1 MFTIVLILVG
11 VGTALYA
18 LGALLEGFVE
28 GDVRTHLER
37 RRMDRTIS
45 RMSGHVIVC
54 GWGRVGTSS
63 QQYLR
68 GTGLQIVAV
77 DRDPERLRGVVDPH
91 VLGDVTDDAVLAAA
105 GIDRAHALIAALDTD
120 ADNVFVTLSARAL
133 RPDLIIV
140 SRARNERSMS
150 KLLRA
155 GADRVVNP
163 QLMGGRR
170 MAAFALQP
178 HVADFLD
185 VVMHDEELDYR
196 LEQMEIGPES
206 PARGQTLRQ
215 TALHERTGVLL
226 LALRRPGGQFLADP
240 DPRPRSSRVR
250 NRSRWAPPSSSPKPA
265 GSPRRWACRA
275 DGTALDPTDAAPVT
289 APFAPADQCDA
300 AASPAG
306 SPTCAGC
313 STGPSTITGQV
324 ACSTSRRLASS
335 NHPPGAVRWSGGS
348 RTTIRA

>member
-1 MFTIVLILVG
+1 MGRLPRIRLALAGFGVVLVVGTLGYLALGFGLLDAVYQTVTTVTTVGFREVEPLSPAGQVFTIVLILVG

-28 GDVRTHLER
+28 GDVRAHLER
-37 RRMDRTIS
+37 RRMDRRIS

-54 GWGRVGTSS
+54 GWGRVGRSS

-68 GTGLQIVAV
+68 ETGLQIVAV

-105 GIDRAHALIAALDTD
+105 GIDHALALIAALDTD

-140 SRARNERSMS
+140 SRARNELSMS

-170 MAAFALQP
+170 MAAFASQP

-185 VVMHDEELDYR
+185 VVMHDEQLDYR
-196 LEQMEIGPES
+196 LEQMEIGPDS
-206 PARGQTLRQ
+206 PARGQTLRE

-240 DPRPRSSRVR
+240 DP
-250 NRSRWAPPSSSPKPA
+250 
-265 GSPRRWACRA
+265 
-275 DGTALDPTDAAPVT
+275 
-289 APFAPADQCDA
+289 
-300 AASPAG
+300 
-306 SPTCAGC
+306 
-313 STGPSTITGQV
+313 
-324 ACSTSRRLASS
+324 STSIEPGSVLITLGTPEQLTEARRLTASV
-335 NHPPGAVRWSGGS
+335 GVLGRWRGP
-348 RTTIRA
+348 RPD

>member
-1 MFTIVLILVG
+1 
-11 VGTALYA
+11 
-18 LGALLEGFVE
+18 
-28 GDVRTHLER
+28 
-37 RRMDRTIS
+37 MDRTIS

-68 GTGLQIVAV
+68 ETGLQIVAV

-140 SRARNERSMS
+140 SRVRNELSMS

-163 QLMGGRR
+163 QLMCGRR

-206 PARGQTLRQ
+206 PAGAHAAGDGIARTHRHTAARPPQT
-215 TALHERTGVLL
+215 G
-226 LALRRPGGQFLADP
+226 RPVPG
-240 DPRPRSSRVR
+240 RPRSLDLDRARFGTDHAGHPRAAHRSPPARRV
-250 NRSRWAPPSSSPKPA
+250 SGPA
-265 GSPRRWACRA
+265 GRMAR
-275 DGTALDPTDAAPVT
+275 
-289 APFAPADQCDA
+289 
-300 AASPAG
+300 
-306 SPTCAGC
+306 
-313 STGPSTITGQV
+313 PST
-324 ACSTSRRLASS
+324 RLTR
-335 NHPPGAVRWSGGS
+335 HR
-348 RTTIRA
+348 